1 MCPRVTYRLKSWYAQ
16 PETQKKSDTQVIL
29 QAGHEPRMRVI
40 RVRSSGFELQRVSF
54 QPRPFD
60 MNTRALT
67 TEERDLSKF
76 QKL

>member
-1 MCPRVTYRLKSWYAQ
+1 MCPRVTYRLKSWYAL
-16 PETQKKSDTQVIL
+16 PETQKKSDIQVIL
-29 QAGHEPRMRVI
+29 QAGHVQRMRVI
-40 RVRSSGFELQRVSF
+40 RVRSSEFELLRVSF

-67 TEERDLSKF
+67 TEERDLNKF